1 MWLHP
6 VKNSVNFCLVTPEVL
21 EIICI
26 PRYLYLAK
34 TDLQICIRRAAIQK
48 RRRTLERYGRINRGN
63 DQATPGINLV
73 GF

>member
-1 MWLHP
+1 VATLC
-6 VKNSVNFCLVTPEVL
+6 KNLVNFCQVTPEMTGL
-21 EIICI
+21 ICI

-34 TDLQICIRRAAIQK
+34 IDLHICIHRAAV
-48 RRRTLERYGRINRGN
+48 RNAMEHWNADGRINSIN